1 VVVGVLHYW
10 VPLRVLHEFEGDYLA
25 SFFLLA
31 GLILVLLHGREAQAK
46 FKVTSKLLFGAAF
59 AAFVLHLLI
68 TGWTH
73 LTIDGAWLTGERWE
87 RFPLFFLAA
96 FLFVYGLEVALGP
109 VIRGTE
115 RKRLLISLG
124 LLVVVWLALIFGIV
138 WLHSGEI
145 LLALLAPYF
154 ALFFVLS
161 RAGAQLVRKHSG
173 SALAAAVFGAILL
186 AGFCLVLFPV
196 S

>member
-1 VVVGVLHYW
+1 M
-10 VPLRVLHEFEGDYLA
+10 
-25 SFFLLA
+25 
-31 GLILVLLHGREAQAK
+31 
-46 FKVTSKLLFGAAF
+46 
-59 AAFVLHLLI
+59 LHLLI

-138 WLHSGEI
+138 WLHSGETCRRCWRRT
-145 LLALLAPYF
+145 LRCFLCCRGQVLNWYGNTAGQHWQQQSSVLYFWQVFAWCSSQFPKGKEGNQRSLPLPAPETTAKF
-154 ALFFVLS
+154 NLGSHNVRDCDCRRRTIRRDVR
-161 RAGAQLVRKHSG
+161 RATGASRKHG
-173 SALAAAVFGAILL
+173 PHF
-186 AGFCLVLFPV
+186 
-196 S
+196 